1 MYIELSTLQ
10 YCSLITYWSQFD
22 NDIFPTIGHIGFKDI
37 FWANMEAS
45 VFEYSVPRLQK
56 RITFVSE
63 VLIRVIFSD
72 LTARLLVGNIM
83 FYRTD

>member
-1 MYIELSTLQ
+1 
-10 YCSLITYWSQFD
+10 
-22 NDIFPTIGHIGFKDI
+22 
-37 FWANMEAS
+37 MEAS

-72 LTARLLVGNIM
+72 LTARLLVGNIV
-83 FYRTD
+83 FYTFQYASEVHSYNTRYATQQNLYKPRVRTNTGKQMISLEAD